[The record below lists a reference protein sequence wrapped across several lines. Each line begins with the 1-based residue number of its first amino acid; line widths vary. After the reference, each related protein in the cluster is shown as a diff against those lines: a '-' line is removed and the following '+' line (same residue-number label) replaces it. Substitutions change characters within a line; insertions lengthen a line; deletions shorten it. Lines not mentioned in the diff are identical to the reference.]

1 MLMHSLI
8 RRCAFVLPLVL
19 ASAASTTQAAFNGS
33 FGINANIPS
42 ISPTDGL
49 AGATSFTIA
58 SMATNGVTTGGFAGI
73 PTMTTFTGAT
83 FTLGMSTGFSF
94 SNADFGTFT
103 QTVAPVLTSVGMTGG
118 ITTSESFYI
127 LGTYSG
133 GAVGAAT
140 PASFTVSFTQNG
152 GPGNSISASGTLNIP
167 PFAAVPE
174 PASVAL
180 LAIGMVGSGVVALRR
195 RNAR

>member
-1 MLMHSLI
+1 MSIFSLV
-8 RRCAFVLPLVL
+8 RRTALILPLVL
-19 ASAASTTQAAFNGS
+19 ASAATTAQAAFMGS

-42 ISPTDGL
+42 ISPTNGL
-49 AGATSFTIA
+49 AGATSFTID
-58 SMATNGVTTGGFAGI
+58 SMATNGVSTGDFGSIATGTI
-73 PTMTTFTGAT
+73 FTGST

-94 SNADFGTFT
+94 SNDTLGTFT

-133 GAVGAAT
+133 GTVGAAT

-167 PFAAVPE
+167 PFGAVPE